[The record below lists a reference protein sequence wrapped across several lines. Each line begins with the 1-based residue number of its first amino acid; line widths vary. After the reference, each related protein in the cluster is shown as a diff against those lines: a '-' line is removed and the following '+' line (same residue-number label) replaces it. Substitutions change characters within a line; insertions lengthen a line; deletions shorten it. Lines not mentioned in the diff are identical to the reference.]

1 MTNGEPAYTVI
12 VVQNQNQTCIN
23 GYAYMKMSAKD
34 YINSIPMTFE
44 QYSDRG
50 VEPDEIPDHL
60 RKKPKKG
67 KKHKQRREK
76 AAAKREKA
84 IQTMCQERGH
94 FSISPKH
101 DSNHMTDV
109 I

>member
-1 MTNGEPAYTVI
+1 
-12 VVQNQNQTCIN
+12 
-23 GYAYMKMSAKD
+23 MKMSAKD

-94 FSISPKH
+94 FSIKINPK
-101 DSNHMTDV
+101 DNSNHMIHMQV
-109 I
+109 RRIFKK